1 MNNIKVEFIY
11 QYLKYLNR
19 WNKSASLVSVI
30 QSIEKNVDEFTD
42 EQINELYSIA
52 RFEYVDTVKFNIFG
66 VERCYFGFKEF
77 GDSDILTMEEIYSKI
92 TIENREEKIN
102 YLINE

>member
-1 MNNIKVEFIY
+1 MNNTKVEFVY

-52 RFEYVDTVKFNIFG
+52 KFEYEDTVHA
-66 VERCYFGFKEF
+66 FKEF
-77 GDSDILTMEEIYSKI
+77 GDSDILTMEEIFSKM

-102 YLINE
+102 YLIND

>member
-1 MNNIKVEFIY
+1 MNNTKVEFVY

-19 WNKSASLVSVI
+19 LNRSASLVSVI

-52 RFEYVDTVKFNIFG
+52 KFEYEDTVHS
-66 VERCYFGFKEF
+66 FKEF
-77 GDSDILTMEEIYSKI
+77 GDSDILTMEEIYSKM

-102 YLINE
+102 YLIND